1 MPVSCV
7 VDGGPAV
14 QVTSAEIQAG
24 GSATLDLT
32 YVADPAVVSFDV
44 EVTYDTNFLAV
55 GDLSACGGASTLGVG
70 VTCVDNGG
78 VVRLTTDSAASGSL
92 PDGSLGSITFDQVGV
107 IQPGNLPLEL
117 EAGFNNQKF
126 FDANNQEVSPI
137 GSIAGEI
144 LVVAPPM
151 LSVDPTSI
159 QVAGVQGTNPTAEAL
174 FTVEAVQIAAGD
186 LDCSLTG
193 DPQLSAVSSYPFL
206 ASSAPNLAQGNTF
219 TVTFG
224 CDTSSTGNY
233 TGNYICV
240 AAGDGGAGIQVDLP
254 VTCTVN

>member
-1 MPVSCV
+1 MAVRGPQLDQEELLCDFHAIEQQ
-7 VDGGPAV
+7 VDG
-14 QVTSAEIQAG
+14 
-24 GSATLDLT
+24 
-32 YVADPAVVSFDV
+32 
-44 EVTYDTNFLAV
+44 
-55 GDLSACGGASTLGVG
+55 
-70 VTCVDNGG
+70 
-78 VVRLTTDSAASGSL
+78 
-92 PDGSLGSITFDQVGV
+92 V
-107 IQPGNLPLEL
+107 IAPFHNANLNETAP
-117 EAGFNNQKF
+117 FNQR
-126 FDANNQEVSPI
+126 
-137 GSIAGEI
+137 
-144 LVVAPPM
+144 
-151 LSVDPTSI
+151 
-159 QVAGVQGTNPTAEAL
+159 NPTAEAL